1 MSPFFYDKIKELFQ
15 LKEETNMAGTRKP
28 VASGNFYPGTKSI
41 LEEELGKYI
50 DPPATKKKAIGLV
63 SPHAGYIFSGSCA
76 GKGFAAVDV
85 PGIVIILGVNH
96 YGIGHPFAVDGHDA
110 WETPLGLAEVHKELR
125 EKLVSD
131 SEIFGIDVNASIKEH
146 SLEAQVPFVKY
157 LNPDA
162 KILPITVAGGDVQR
176 LMAAGKEIAALIKDK
191 PDDFLIVASTDMS
204 HYLSVDR
211 AREKDKK
218 AIDKILQLDPEGLF
232 NTVAMERISMCGVAG
247 TTIMLSAA
255 LELGAKKAEVIDYTN
270 SGKVMGDYNRVVAYL
285 SMIVY

>member
-1 MSPFFYDKIKELFQ
+1 
-15 LKEETNMAGTRKP
+15 MAGIRKP

-50 DPPATKKKAIGLV
+50 ESPGAKKKAIGLV

-76 GKGFAAVDV
+76 GKGFGAVDV
-85 PGIVIILGVNH
+85 PGTVIILGVNH

-110 WETPLGLAEVHKELR
+110 WETPLGPAEVHKELR
-125 EKLVSD
+125 EKLVSG

-146 SLEAQVPFVKY
+146 SLEVQVPFVKY
-157 LNPDA
+157 INPDA
-162 KILPITVAGGDVQR
+162 KILPVTVAGGDVQR

-191 PDDFLIVASTDMS
+191 PGDFLMVASTDMS
-204 HYLSVDR
+204 HYLSVER

-218 AIDKILQLDPEGLF
+218 AIDKILQMDPEGLF
-232 NTVAMERISMCGVAG
+232 NTVAMERISMCGAAG

-255 LELGAKKAEVIDYTN
+255 LELGAQKAEVIDYTN
-270 SGKVMGDYNRVVAYL
+270 SGRVMGDYNRVVAYL
-285 SMIVY
+285 SVIVY